1 MEQAGL
7 VLPLVAAV
15 LGAMANIVAKQ
26 LLDDVEVRS
35 FLVLSFVWIFV
46 LMTPLALFSF
56 KLVDLTVAVPVLGLV
71 FGLDAAG
78 NWLYF
83 RAMDIQEV
91 SRLAAISG
99 MAPLFTLIAASVF
112 LPSHLG
118 VVTGLAVAA
127 VVLAVYVLNLD
138 GDGFLGPI
146 RSVVQKRNYEAV
158 LAAMLFGSSAIP
170 ARYALSEF
178 AVTNPETLYWLRAI
192 VIGAVLFL
200 VLRPDLG
207 AVARRSVAIVG
218 GRAVLVIG
226 YWMALLYA
234 ISGSNVVVSVALSRT
249 TPVFTLVFGWLVLD
263 EEVTARKVIAIA
275 LVVATVIGLEL
286 SGSFI

>member
-1 MEQAGL
+1 MEQVGL

-26 LLDDVEVRS
+26 LLDDVPVRS
-35 FLVLSFVWIFV
+35 FLVVTFAWIFV

-56 KLVDLTVAVPVLGLV
+56 ELTDIAVAVPLLGLV
-71 FGLDAAG
+71 FGLDAVA

-99 MAPLFTLIAASVF
+99 MAPLFTLVAAAVF

-118 VVTGLAVAA
+118 VLTGVAVAA
-127 VVLAVYVLNLD
+127 VVLAVYILNLE
-138 GDGFLGPI
+138 GGGLLGPL

-158 LAAMLFGSSAIP
+158 LAAMLFGASAIP
-170 ARYALSEF
+170 ARYALNEF

-192 VIGAVLFL
+192 VIGAVMFV
-200 VLRPDLG
+200 VLRPDLRS
-207 AVARRSVAIVG
+207 VARRSVAIVG
-218 GRAVLVIG
+218 VRAVLVIG
-226 YWMALLYA
+226 YWLALLYA
-234 ISGSNVVVSVALSRT
+234 IGGSNVVISVALSRT

-263 EEVTARKVIAIA
+263 EEVTGRKVGAIA
-275 LVVATVIGLEL
+275 LVVLAVIGLEL